1 MVADVHRTILYG
13 GVFIYPSDKK
23 SKSGKLRLLYE
34 ANPMAMI
41 VEQAGG
47 ISLTDYFEEHEGG
60 KMLRRVLEVKPT
72 SYHQR
77 VGVFLGCKRD
87 MDLLMDEFSRTQG

>member
-13 GVFIYPSDKK
+13 GVFVYPSDRKTK
-23 SKSGKLRLLYE
+23 TGKLRLLYE

-47 ISLTDYFEEHEGG
+47 SSLTDYFDDEAE
-60 KMLRRVLEVKPT
+60 KQAKKLRRVLEVVPQHI
-72 SYHQR
+72 HQR
-77 VGVFLGCKRD
+77 VGVFLGCTRD
-87 MDLLMDEFSRTQG
+87 IQILLEEFNQ